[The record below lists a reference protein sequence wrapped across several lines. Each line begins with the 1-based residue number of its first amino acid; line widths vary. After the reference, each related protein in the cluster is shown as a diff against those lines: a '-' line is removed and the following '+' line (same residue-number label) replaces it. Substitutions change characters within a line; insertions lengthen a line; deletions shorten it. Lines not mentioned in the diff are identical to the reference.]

1 MSKITII
8 DYGLNN
14 LKSVIRAFEKL
25 GRDAD
30 IVTDGGEIGNPD
42 ALVLP
47 GIGAFGDAMSEL
59 RERNFVS
66 EINTHAE
73 AGKPIL
79 GICLGMQLLFS
90 GSEEVEYHRGLD
102 IISGNVVYFPPTD
115 DVEMEDYKIP
125 QVGWNEIRPVAD
137 ADDCL
142 WNNTLLDQTEPGSD
156 VYFVHSLYPEP
167 KNTADVLAVSEYGGT
182 IFPAVV
188 QCGSVVG
195 TQFHPE
201 KSGAVG
207 IDILSSFCEQF
218 DL

>member
-14 LKSVIRAFEKL
+14 LKSVSRAFEKV
-25 GRDAD
+25 GREVD
-30 IVTDGGEIGNPD
+30 IVTYGGDIGNPD

-59 RERNFVS
+59 SDREFIS
-66 EINTHAE
+66 EINTHVE
-73 AGKPIL
+73 AGKPML

-90 GSEEVEYHRGLD
+90 GSEEIEYHRGLD
-102 IISGNVVYFPPTD
+102 LIPGKVVYFPPAD
-115 DVEMEDYKIP
+115 KVEIEDYKIP
-125 QVGWNEIRPVAD
+125 QVGWNEIRPAAD
-137 ADDCL
+137 VDNHSWDG
-142 WNNTLLDQTEPGSD
+142 TLLAQTEPGTD

-167 KNTADVLAVSEYGGT
+167 ENAEDVLAVSEYGNET
-182 IFPAVV
+182 FPAVV
-188 QCGSVVG
+188 QHESVIG

-201 KSGAVG
+201 KSGIDG
-207 IDILSSFCEQF
+207 IDIISAFCEQF